1 MRLKFIGIVV
11 ILVILMTPYN
21 TFLFVDKNEIVVL
34 TRIQRKS
41 LILGNLGVFYTLGKY
56 ENRFILPK
64 SYINPHFIDSPTG
77 QSNYEIYA
85 EIKGESVNIYN
96 MTYCESKGLN
106 DYFKLVDYRSTSY
119 SFNDIINDES
129 GRFMLLP

>member
-1 MRLKFIGIVV
+1 MKLKFIGIIA
-11 ILVILMTPYN
+11 ILVILMIPYN
-21 TFLFVDKNEIVVL
+21 TFLFVDKNETIVL

-41 LILGNLGVFYTLGKY
+41 LILGNLGVFYTSGKY
-56 ENRFILPK
+56 ENRFMLPK
-64 SYINPHFIDSPTG
+64 SYVNPHFIDSPTG

-85 EIKGESVNIYN
+85 VIESESVSIYN

-106 DYFKLVDYRSTSY
+106 DYFKLIDYRSTAY
-119 SFNDIINDES
+119 SFNDIINDKS